1 ALPCI
6 LRGNPAISGNSSR
19 VETDRD
25 GTTGFAPSQPHRR
38 FVFRRSKCSA
48 SSKAVPSRAGC
59 KFPKQAEACQA
70 LGFAETISCRENIFH
85 RRRRREQRDR
95 RSLRQNEHNFESL
108 AVASHPLQQN
118 GFCLILQILSDHPF
132 YQCHPWLSLNF
143 MALSPVCAA

>member
-1 ALPCI
+1 M
-6 LRGNPAISGNSSR
+6 LRGNPSISGNSPR

-25 GTTGFAPSQPHRR
+25 GTTAFALLRLDR
-38 FVFRRSKCSA
+38 TFVSHRSKCST
-48 SSKAVPSRAGC
+48 SSKTVPRRAGC

-70 LGFAETISCRENIFH
+70 PGFAETISCRKNIFH
-85 RRRRREQRDR
+85 RRGRREHRER
-95 RSLRQNEHNFESL
+95 RSLRQNERNFESL
-108 AVASHPLQQN
+108 ALASHPLQQT